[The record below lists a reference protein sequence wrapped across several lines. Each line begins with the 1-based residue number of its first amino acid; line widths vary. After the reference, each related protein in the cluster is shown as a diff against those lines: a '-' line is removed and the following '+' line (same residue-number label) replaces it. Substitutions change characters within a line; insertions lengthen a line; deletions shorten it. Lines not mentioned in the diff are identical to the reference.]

1 MAQVLKLKRTA
12 VNGKIPTTS
21 NIELGELAMNTFD
34 GRIFLK
40 KDSGTPI
47 VTEILTTN
55 TENFIT
61 GSLKLNGAVTAS
73 SLNVIGN
80 TTIGGNLTLG
90 GNITI
95 GDQTTD
101 SITVTADFSS
111 SLIPDSGST
120 YDLGTVSKP
129 WNNLHVVSASATYFI
144 GDGSGLTNVTTQ
156 VSEEASVTSSFTN
169 TNSVTV
175 THGFDTRN
183 IHVSVYNNS
192 NQLIIPESITLTTT
206 NQVDIDFQNNLSGY
220 VVVAKGGHILSGS
233 QPIAETATVTSSFDS
248 QTSVTVAHNF
258 DSKNINVTV
267 YDDTDSQIIPD
278 NVSLLDNNSVKVD
291 FVSSQSG
298 FIVVAKGGHI
308 VQGTSSNATKLDSQ
322 NASYYLDYNN
332 FTNIPI
338 GLVSGSDQLTGS
350 YDTRY
355 ALSGSVGGGTSD
367 FTQLTNVPSGLVSGS
382 SQVEFNDV
390 NNIPFSQ
397 SATEVTTTKSI
408 VPTTSTIDLG
418 TETNPFRDLY
428 LSSASLYIDGQQVIS
443 SDTNTLTFT
452 TDVGQSIKLL
462 ETGADD
468 IILQTDTGN
477 IELKG
482 TVEILSGKKI
492 VDSAATKVLFGD
504 SLGITGSIDLT
515 GTVDGV
521 DISTLK
527 SDFDTLEGK
536 TLVSG
541 SSQVEFNDVNNNP
554 FSSSVS
560 QITVTNN
567 LIPDTNETY
576 DLGSPTNR
584 FKDLYL
590 SGSTVFL
597 GDTKISRTP
606 QGDVEFRDSQTDS
619 LRKIR
624 VDELEIGFGASARKI
639 KVDNGRIKFTDTND
653 IDKVDDSLSLP
664 TGTIS
669 GSAQIDLTQTTNYES
684 GIKTKLNTEEV
695 LSGSVISGNKT
706 FNNDLTV
713 VGNLNVQGTTTTF
726 DTTTFNVADN
736 IIELNYGGSATT
748 AGIYTK
754 DPTAP
759 NTVSGSLLW
768 DSTNDYW
775 IAGQS
780 GSESK
785 VLVKNGDGVVS
796 GSSQVSF
803 NGITDKPSLVSGSSQ
818 VSYSGLSNIPSGI
831 VSGSSQIS
839 LSGFSTSDL
848 SEGSN
853 LYYTDVRVKTKLNT
867 ETVISGSSQVD
878 YNSIQNKPTIPTNN
892 NQLTNGA
899 GYITSF
905 DITTQTDPK
914 YLRSDIDDVSTGNL
928 TIKERLKINHSGT
941 DGYATIQGPLNRDL
955 RIDINAN
962 GDEDSF
968 LVRDLRNGDT
978 RFIVNAGGNV
988 GIGENVIPSSK
999 LEIHSDTAD
1008 STVFDIQGTQG
1019 QLFSVTDNLIGS
1031 LFSVSDIS
1039 GVPILDVDSSG
1050 EVTIE
1055 DLLVLPPKPALPSSP
1070 PAGTIVSYD
1079 DGSTIKPYYYDGS
1092 SWTSLF

>member
-21 NIELGELAMNTFD
+21 NLELGELAMNTYD
-34 GRIFLK
+34 GRIFFE
-40 KDSGTPI
+40 KDSGVPVI
-47 VTEILTTN
+47 NEILTTN

-73 SLNVIGN
+73 SLNIIGN
-80 TTIGGNLTLG
+80 TTINGNLTLG

-156 VSEEASVTSSFTN
+156 VSEEASVTSSFSN
-169 TNSVTV
+169 TTSVSV
-175 THGFDTRN
+175 NHGFDTRN

-192 NQLIIPESITLTTT
+192 NQLLIPESITLTTT
-206 NQVDIDFQNNLSGY
+206 NQVDVTFQNNLSGY

-248 QTSVTVAHNF
+248 QTTVTVAHNF
-258 DSKNINVTV
+258 DSKNVIVTV
-267 YDDTDSQIIPD
+267 YDSLDSQIIPD
-278 NVSLLDNNSVKVD
+278 GVTLLDNNSVKVD
-291 FVSSQSG
+291 FVSAQTG
-298 FIVVAKGGHI
+298 FIVVAKGGHV
-308 VQGTSSNATKLDSQ
+308 VQGTNSDATNLNGQ
-322 NASYYLDYNN
+322 PGSYYLDYTN
-332 FTNIPI
+332 FTNIPS
-338 GLVSGSDQLTGS
+338 GLVSGSDQLTAS
-350 YDTRY
+350 LDTIY
-355 ALSGSVGGGTSD
+355 ALSGSVSEGGTSD

-390 NNIPFSQ
+390 NNTPFSQ
-397 SATEVTTTKSI
+397 SLTEVTTTKSI
-408 VPTTSTIDLG
+408 VPSTSTLDLG
-418 TETNPFRDLY
+418 TATNPFRDLY
-428 LSSASLYIDGQQVIS
+428 LSSASLYIDGQQVMS
-443 SDTNTLTFT
+443 SAADTLTIT

-462 ETGADD
+462 ETGGDD

-492 VDSAATKVLFGD
+492 VDSAATKIQFGD

-515 GTVDGV
+515 GTIDGV
-521 DISTLK
+521 DLSQLK
-527 SDFDTLEGK
+527 TDFDTLEGK
-536 TLVSG
+536 SLVSG

-624 VDELEIGFGASARKI
+624 VDELEIGTGATARKI
-639 KVDNGRIKFTDTND
+639 KVDNGRIRFTDTND
-653 IDKVDDSLSLP
+653 VDKVDESLSVP

-669 GSAQIDLTQTTNYES
+669 GSSQVDLTQTTNFIT
-684 GIKTKLNTEEV
+684 GIKTRLNTEQV
-695 LSGSVISGNKT
+695 LSGSTINGNKT
-706 FNNDLTV
+706 FNNDVTIA
-713 VGNLNVQGTTTTF
+713 GNLNVQGTTTTF

-831 VSGSSQIS
+831 VSGSSQ
-839 LSGFSTSDL
+839 
-848 SEGSN
+848 
-853 LYYTDVRVKTKLNT
+853 
-867 ETVISGSSQVD
+867 VD
-878 YNSIQNKPTIPTNN
+878 YTSIQNQPTIPTNN

-899 GYITSF
+899 GY
-905 DITTQTDPK
+905 TT
-914 YLRSDIDDVSTGNL
+914 YSDS
-928 TIKERLKINHSGT
+928 
-941 DGYATIQGPLNRDL
+941 
-955 RIDINAN
+955 
-962 GDEDSF
+962 
-968 LVRDLRNGDT
+968 
-978 RFIVNAGGNV
+978 
-988 GIGENVIPSSK
+988 
-999 LEIHSDTAD
+999 
-1008 STVFDIQGTQG
+1008 
-1019 QLFSVTDNLIGS
+1019 
-1031 LFSVSDIS
+1031 
-1039 GVPILDVDSSG
+1039 DVDSHLSG
-1050 EVTIE
+1050 GTGVTYSSGTISIGQSVGTGDTVTFSTVTATTFTETSALRFKENIQE
-1055 DLLVLPPKPALPSSP
+1055 DLDSSIIDKLRP
-1070 PAGTIVSYD
+1070 VSYD
-1079 DGSTIKPYYYDGS
+1079 WKETKEKDFGFIAEEVDELDSTLTTRDENDELLGIKYTKLIPLLVKKIQEQEERIRQLENGNS
-1092 SWTSLF
+1092 